1 MGQVIGVGKGVAV
14 TCRVVLGCCLRRWEE
29 LLDGCLQKRVEP
41 VSFLHVSGDLT
52 TQRIKVERFSRACL
66 LRAEGWSHVLEG
78 WEGVL
83 IGAGFGRVV

>member
-1 MGQVIGVGKGVAV
+1 MGRVIGVGKGVAV

-52 TQRIKVERFSRACL
+52 TQRVKVKRFSRVCC
-66 LRAEGWSHVLEG
+66 VQKV
-78 WEGVL
+78 GVMFWR
-83 IGAGFGRVV
+83 GGKGF